1 MDKFIAYFRM
11 SKDEVDQDC
20 TEMEG
25 TRLQK
30 AVEEAE
36 KTMKLTPIIK
46 EELRLSILNRRCKE
60 NKGDIVIEEK
70 KPLIKT
76 VSSEGF
82 FFTHFFETLK
92 SV

>member
-1 MDKFIAYFRM
+1 MYLMDKSIEYFRM

-20 TEMEG
+20 TVLEG
-25 TRLQK
+25 TRLQN

-36 KTMKLTPIIK
+36 KTKKLTPLIK
-46 EELRLSILNRRCKE
+46 EELRLSILTRRCKE

-82 FFTHFFETLK
+82 FHPLF
-92 SV
+92 

>member
-82 FFTHFFETLK
+82 FHPLF
-92 SV
+92 